1 MTLNLKNEDLLLG
14 YAKINDV
21 VLKPGNNTVSLRG
34 VLNIGTLLDNISEVI
49 TEQKEALRQG
59 ELELTATGNSTIYN
73 GNHINYYEQILKDL
87 ELTARIPIMS
97 VLLDTV
103 QGMLG
108 GDDFQD
114 ALSDIRD
121 NLRNGKI

>member
-1 MTLNLKNEDLLLG
+1 M
-14 YAKINDV
+14 AA
-21 VLKPGNNTVSLRG
+21 
-34 VLNIGTLLDNISEVI
+34 
-49 TEQKEALRQG
+49 QKEALQQG

-73 GNHINYYEQILKDL
+73 GNHITYYEQILKDL
-87 ELTARIPIMS
+87 ELTTRIPIIS

-103 QGMLG
+103 QGMFG

-121 NLRNGKI
+121 SLGDRRS

>member
-1 MTLNLKNEDLLLG
+1 MTLNLKSQDLVLG

-34 VLNIGTLLDNISEVI
+34 VLDIGTVLDNVSEVI
-49 TEQKEALRQG
+49 TAQKEALRQG

-73 GNHINYYEQILKDL
+73 GNHIDYYEQILKDL

-108 GDDFQD
+108 GEDFQD

-121 NLRNGKI
+121 NLRNGKT